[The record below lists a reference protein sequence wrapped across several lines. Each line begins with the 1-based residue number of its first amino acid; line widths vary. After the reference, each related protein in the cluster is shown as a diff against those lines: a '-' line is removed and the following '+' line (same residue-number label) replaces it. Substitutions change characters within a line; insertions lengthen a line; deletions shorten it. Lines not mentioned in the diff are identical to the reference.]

1 MAYYGLTYG
10 AIFVCF
16 VLKVSENQVVL
27 GNITKK
33 HKGVVKN
40 GLIIGEPWNLGWF
53 LAIFL

>member
-10 AIFVCF
+10 AICVCF

-27 GNITKK
+27 GNITKQ

-40 GLIIGEPWNLGWF
+40 GLKIGEPWNLGWF